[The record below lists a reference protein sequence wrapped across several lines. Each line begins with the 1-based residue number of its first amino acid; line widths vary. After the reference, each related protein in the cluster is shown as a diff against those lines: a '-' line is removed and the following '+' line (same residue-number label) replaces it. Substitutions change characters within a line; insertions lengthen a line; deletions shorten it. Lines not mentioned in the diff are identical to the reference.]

1 MKNET
6 NEAEGKLR
14 GYIAMVLCKEIVV
27 DFGIHKSR
35 PVPFG
40 TLAPGCIGVML
51 VFDSH
56 KNAEEYTK
64 QNTGDVNGIVAVE
77 SNPVKKNENKSKA
90 KGKA

>member
-1 MKNET
+1 MKME
-6 NEAEGKLR
+6 ERKLH
-14 GYIAMVLCKEIVV
+14 GYVAMVLCEEAEV
-27 DFGIHKSR
+27 DFGIHKSQ
-35 PVPFG
+35 PIPFN